1 MYKKQEILFERG
13 YMINDNGNIGLD
25 IEIKYTKYK
34 MCLSMMMA
42 ICIKKHL
49 SNIWSSI
56 YEKVKHN
63 WDWVKKSVGYKKA
76 FICQNWFMWK

>member
-34 MCLSMMMA
+34 MSQ
-42 ICIKKHL
+42 
-49 SNIWSSI
+49 
-56 YEKVKHN
+56 Y
-63 WDWVKKSVGYKKA
+63 DDGY
-76 FICQNWFMWK
+76 MY

>member
-49 SNIWSSI
+49 SNI
-56 YEKVKHN
+56 
-63 WDWVKKSVGYKKA
+63 
-76 FICQNWFMWK
+76 